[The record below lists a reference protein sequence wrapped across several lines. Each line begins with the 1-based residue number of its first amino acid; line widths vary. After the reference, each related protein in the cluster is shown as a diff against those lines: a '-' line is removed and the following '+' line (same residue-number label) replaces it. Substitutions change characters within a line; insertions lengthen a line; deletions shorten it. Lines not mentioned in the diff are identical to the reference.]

1 MPDIVIDVQNV
12 SKEYVRHS
20 RPISLRQEMGTWLRL
35 RSRPAATETPF
46 YALQDI
52 TFQVRRGESVG
63 LIGRNG
69 SGKTTLLR
77 LIAGITTPTRGAI
90 TCHGSLVALLSLGV
104 GVLPD
109 MTGRENIFLMA
120 AFMGVDPQDVQR
132 VFDEIVAFAELE
144 QVLDTPVKDYS
155 SGMLARLGFSV
166 AIHLLPEIVLLDEIL
181 AVGDLAFQQKCY
193 ERMAR
198 ARDEGRTLLYV
209 SHDIDSVARLCERT
223 VWLDSG
229 RLIHDGLTAQI
240 LAAYHEALIGDL
252 QTSPH
257 AP

>member
-1 MPDIVIDVQNV
+1 MPNIVIDVQNV

-35 RSRPAATETPF
+35 RPRANATNTPF

-52 TFQVRRGESVG
+52 TFQIQRGESVA
-63 LIGRNG
+63 LVGRNG

-77 LIAGITTPTRGAI
+77 LLAGITSPTHGTI
-90 TCHGSLVALLSLGV
+90 TVHGSQAALLSLGV

-120 AFMGVDPQDVQR
+120 AFMGVDPQAVR
-132 VFDEIVAFAELE
+132 PVFDEIIAFAELDLF
-144 QVLDTPVKDYS
+144 LDTPVKDYS

-166 AIHLLPEIVLLDEIL
+166 ALHLLPEIVLLDEIL
-181 AVGDLAFQQKCY
+181 GVGDLAFQQRCF
-193 ERMAR
+193 AR
-198 ARDEGRTLLYV
+198 IARFREEGRTLLYV
-209 SHDIDSVARLCERT
+209 SHDIISVEKLCDR
-223 VWLDSG
+223 VLWLEAG
-229 RLIHDGLTAQI
+229 HLVQDGPTADV
-240 LAAYHEALIGDL
+240 LAAYKSALIGDPQMSL
-252 QTSPH
+252 P